1 MFDDICDGLVVE
13 CGTRP
18 HSVIYIFLS
27 VEVLGIE
34 TVVGLEDGRAQ
45 RARMDVMMDGVST
58 KGPLQFSG
66 SPLFV

>member
-18 HSVIYIFLS
+18 HRVIYIFLS

-45 RARMDVMMDGVST
+45 
-58 KGPLQFSG
+58 
-66 SPLFV
+66 